1 MHSINA
7 QRTPSFFFLVAALV
21 SLVCPGCH
29 GQAALLM
36 EEPYGISAV
45 LNPTG
50 HEAFYFARI
59 CAATPIKLRRCG
71 LGETGT
77 VIARYHGIAG
87 YDWVAMPLVPYLYSV
102 EDASAVPQH
111 VDGKT
116 VAIMRWQY
124 HDAHLLSL
132 GKDVPIGDALHR
144 GWDQLVGAAYQRRIY
159 AFRFATSP
167 EQDDAFIAR
176 MNADMNKSHFNLVF
190 HNCANFTGGI
200 LNFYF
205 PHTFRRLGLP
215 DAWIVTPRQISYTLV
230 RYARKHPETH
240 LTVLEIPQIPGYRHL
255 SVVNKSI
262 AESLITTGYI
272 IPLAVLNPYIAA
284 GILVDYIIW
293 GRYPINVKHA
303 QILTPD
309 NMAPLTSGD
318 NLPTGQQ
325 SCATA
330 ETRRRGGMLER
341 VDDCR
346 RQPVASES
354 RGIEDEVSEIP

>member
-1 MHSINA
+1 MHLTNA

-21 SLVCPGCH
+21 SLVCPRCE

-59 CAATPIKLRRCG
+59 CAATPITLRRCG
-71 LGETGT
+71 PGETGT

-87 YDWVAMPLVPYLYSV
+87 YDWVAMPLIPYLYSV
-102 EDASAVPQH
+102 EDTSAVPQH

-116 VAIMRWQY
+116 VASMRWQY
-124 HDAHLLSL
+124 HDGHLLSL
-132 GKDVPIGDALHR
+132 GKDIPIGDALHR

-159 AFRFATSP
+159 AFRFATSSD
-167 EQDDAFIAR
+167 QDDAFITR
-176 MNADMNKSHFNLVF
+176 MNGDMNKSHFNLVF

-230 RYARKHPETH
+230 RYARKHPEIH
-240 LTVLEIPQIPGYRHL
+240 LKVLEIPQIPGYRHL
-255 SVVNKSI
+255 SIVNKSI
-262 AESLITTGYI
+262 AASLITTGYI

-293 GRYPINVKHA
+293 GRYPINLKHA

-309 NMAPLTSGD
+309 NMAPLTSRD
-318 NLPTGQQ
+318 DLPTGQQ
-325 SCATA
+325 GGATA
-330 ETRRRGGMLER
+330 EPRRRSRMLDR

-346 RQPVASES
+346 RQTVDAES
-354 RGIEDEVSEIP
+354 RCVEGEVSEVP